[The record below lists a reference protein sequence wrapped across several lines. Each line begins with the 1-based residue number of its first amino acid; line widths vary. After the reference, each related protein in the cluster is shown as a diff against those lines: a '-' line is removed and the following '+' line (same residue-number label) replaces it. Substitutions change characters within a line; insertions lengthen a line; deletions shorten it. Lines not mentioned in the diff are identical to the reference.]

1 MIPEMYDI
9 LKDDEDEDA
18 DIQKAFAI
26 QQEADKM
33 DLEKKTLESKARVA
47 ESISHMLDSML
58 NAGTNPSSS
67 SITKLIDT
75 VADIGK
81 DINGPPNSNT

>member
-33 DLEKKTLESKARVA
+33 DLEKKTLESKA
-47 ESISHMLDSML
+47 
-58 NAGTNPSSS
+58 
-67 SITKLIDT
+67 
-75 VADIGK
+75 
-81 DINGPPNSNT
+81 